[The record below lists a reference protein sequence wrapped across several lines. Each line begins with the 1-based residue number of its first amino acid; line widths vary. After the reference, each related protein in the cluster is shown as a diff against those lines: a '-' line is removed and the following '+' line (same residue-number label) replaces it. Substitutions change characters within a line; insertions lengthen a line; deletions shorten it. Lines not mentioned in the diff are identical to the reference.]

1 MGAEKDKNPATGL
14 RECHYGTLQNY
25 RLKRSRK
32 TVPLRAQQKL
42 DLAIACCVYQ
52 SFFTRNDRD
61 VLEST
66 NPNRCKRPPIVIDGY
81 N

>member
-32 TVPLRAQQKL
+32 TVVHWGECIGLWTISKTACFRRCHIPVYRAREK
-42 DLAIACCVYQ
+42 A
-52 SFFTRNDRD
+52 R
-61 VLEST
+61 
-66 NPNRCKRPPIVIDGY
+66 
-81 N
+81 